1 MKIEI
6 TRIGNRSLY
15 RDLYEDIDR
24 TTRHRT
30 FTGAA
35 RSILKMSREAAT
47 LSKTVGDW
55 GRIEVTIDG
64 VTLDNIDAIYLLLE
78 ADNANEDYQW
88 PRRVAVMAEK
98 IAAHAPREVPTM
110 TALDIINT
118 LKQTRDRVDPAV
130 LWIDH
135 ENREAAV
142 HPGGGTTCC
151 TPIDYKVAM
160 IVRTDPALNIVSAA
174 DGETLVA

>member
-6 TRIGNRSLY
+6 KRIGNRSLY
-15 RDLYEDIDR
+15 QSLYSDIDR

-35 RSILKMSREAAT
+35 RSILKMSREAET
-47 LSKTVGDW
+47 LSQTVGDW
-55 GRIEVTIDG
+55 GTVAITIDG
-64 VTLDNIDAIYLLLE
+64 VTLDNIDSINLLVD
-78 ADNANEDYQW
+78 ADDANAD
-88 PRRVAVMAEK
+88 RRWKCPVAVMAEK
-98 IAAHAPREVPTM
+98 IAAHVPREVPTM
-110 TALDIINT
+110 TSLEILDL
-118 LKQTRDRVDPAV
+118 LKSTRDRVDPAV

-151 TPIDYKVAM
+151 TPVDYKIAM
-160 IVRTDPALNIVSAA
+160 IARTDPALNIVSTA

>member
-35 RSILKMSREAAT
+35 RSLLKMSREAAT

-55 GRIEVTIDG
+55 GRVEVSING

-88 PRRVAVMAEK
+88 PRRVTVMAEK
-98 IAAHAPREVPTM
+98 IAAHA
-110 TALDIINT
+110 
-118 LKQTRDRVDPAV
+118 
-130 LWIDH
+130 
-135 ENREAAV
+135 
-142 HPGGGTTCC
+142 
-151 TPIDYKVAM
+151 
-160 IVRTDPALNIVSAA
+160 
-174 DGETLVA
+174 